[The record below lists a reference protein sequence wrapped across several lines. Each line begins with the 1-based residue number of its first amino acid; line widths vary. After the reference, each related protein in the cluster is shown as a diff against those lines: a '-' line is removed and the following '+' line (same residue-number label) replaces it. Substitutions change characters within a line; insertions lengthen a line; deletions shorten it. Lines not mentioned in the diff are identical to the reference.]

1 MGRAAARGKAV
12 PARAAPE
19 RDIIIRR
26 PNRPGR
32 FRRKSS
38 LGLLKWPNSPYRPAL
53 SENRV
58 RRQASAP
65 SGIGLLGRSQ
75 AVRQR
80 ILIPPFGGSIPPAPA
95 SNYPV
100 DSGTSENWAFLI
112 PNGSHTAIPNVCW
125 RSVPQPYGIS
135 EAIGQLRGSTL
146 SAKVGAR

>member
-1 MGRAAARGKAV
+1 MGSAAARGKGV
-12 PARAAPE
+12 PARTAPE
-19 RDIIIRR
+19 RDIIMRR
-26 PNRPGR
+26 NRSGR

-95 SNYPV
+95 IDFKGEFSL
-100 DSGTSENWAFLI
+100 F
-112 PNGSHTAIPNVCW
+112 
-125 RSVPQPYGIS
+125 GIS
-135 EAIGQLRGSTL
+135 GAKRRVPTMYPHLRAASR
-146 SAKVGAR
+146 ACARAVGGF